1 MPKYLRISGIKKWN
15 QLFEEDTMKEVFEFI
30 KECLAT
36 EYTWCELLSL
46 TACTLLIGLISFMML
61 LF

>member
-1 MPKYLRISGIKKWN
+1 
-15 QLFEEDTMKEVFEFI
+15 MKEVFDFI
-30 KECLAT
+30 KECLMT

-46 TACTLLIGLISFMML
+46 TACTLLVGLICFMML